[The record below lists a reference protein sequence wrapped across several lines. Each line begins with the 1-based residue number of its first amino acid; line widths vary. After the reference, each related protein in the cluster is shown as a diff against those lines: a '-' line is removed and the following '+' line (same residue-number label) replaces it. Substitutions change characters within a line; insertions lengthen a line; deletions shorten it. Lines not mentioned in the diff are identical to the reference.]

1 MNHDDL
7 TRTTP
12 AYHSAQ
18 AERAMLCLTIIW
30 HPERNRIG
38 EQCIVVQ
45 DSLDLARYQPLFCQP
60 GKDGL
65 ALGHEGISRQPSHI
79 ARHGDDSVSVQAS
92 ASKMVLEINGEVV
105 QGMRHLTRE
114 QIEQGAILVLARAVV
129 LCLHFMHGLPR
140 HNAVAGLIGVGS
152 AAVRMRD
159 QIMQVAPTQATV
171 LLLGE
176 TGTGKEV
183 AACAIHALS
192 KRARAPL
199 VSVNMAALNEGLA
212 AADLFGAA
220 KGAFTGA
227 QNSRG
232 GFFAQAQ
239 DATLFLDEI
248 GNAPAVVQPMLLRV
262 LEKGDYRPLGAQLD
276 VQSNARIIAATDQDL
291 YDGGFNPALLRR
303 LEGFTIAIPPL
314 RARREDIGL
323 LIVHLMQTG
332 DLPGKGAVELPA
344 PLVAQLAAYDW
355 PGNIRQLR
363 HVVRRLMLVL
373 SVGEVPTLAS
383 LLESGAARPAR
394 AVAGTAAPV
403 TPAPAPA
410 STHEVAPVPASASEP
425 MPAPA
430 PAPTHEPVAA
440 PASAPA
446 QRRSHKRPA
455 DLSEAEVLAALDN
468 NDWMIQGAATELGIS
483 RPSLYKLLEQH
494 SQIRRADQIDVDE
507 IERVLAGVAGDV
519 DACAARLKTPAEGLR
534 RRLAQLRVEQ
544 GK

>member
-1 MNHDDL
+1 
-7 TRTTP
+7 
-12 AYHSAQ
+12 
-18 AERAMLCLTIIW
+18 MLCLSIIW
-30 HPERNRIG
+30 HPDHSRIG
-38 EQCIVVQ
+38 EQCIMVH
-45 DSLDLARYQPLFCQP
+45 DSLDLARYQPLFCKP
-60 GKDGL
+60 GRDGL
-65 ALGHEGISRQPSHI
+65 GLGHEGISRQATHFVRNP
-79 ARHGDDSVSVQAS
+79 DDSLTVQAS
-92 ASKMVLEINGEVV
+92 ASKMVLEINGAVV
-105 QGMRHLTRE
+105 QGTQQLSSE
-114 QIEQGAILVLARAVV
+114 QIERGAIVVLACAVV
-129 LCLHFMHGLPR
+129 LCLHFMHCLPR
-140 HNAVAGLIGVGS
+140 HNPVAGLIGVGS
-152 AAVRMRD
+152 AAIKMRD
-159 QIMQVAPTQATV
+159 QIIQVAPTNATV

-192 KRARAPL
+192 QRARQIL
-199 VSVNMAALNEGLA
+199 VSVNMAALNESLA

-220 KGAFTGA
+220 KGAYTGA

-303 LEGFTIAIPPL
+303 LEGFTISIPPL

-332 DLPGKGAVELPA
+332 DLPGKGVVELPA

-363 HVVRRLMLVL
+363 HVVRRLMLAL
-373 SVGEVPTLAS
+373 SVEEMPTLES
-383 LLESGAARPAR
+383 LVESGAARPVR
-394 AVAGTAAPV
+394 AVAGADVPASS
-403 TPAPAPA
+403 TPAPVPPQEPA
-410 STHEVAPVPASASEP
+410 HESAG
-425 MPAPA
+425 MA
-430 PAPTHEPVAA
+430 
-440 PASAPA
+440 ASAP
-446 QRRSHKRPA
+446 RRSHKRPA
-455 DLSEAEVLAALDN
+455 DLSDAEVLAALDN

-494 SQIRRADQIDVDE
+494 PQIRRAEQIDADE
-507 IERVLAGVAGDV
+507 IHRVLAEVAEDV

-534 RRLAQLRVEQ
+534 RRLAQLRA
-544 GK
+544 GL

>member
-1 MNHDDL
+1 MNYDDL

-12 AYHSAQ
+12 VYHSPQ
-18 AERAMLCLTIIW
+18 AERPMLCLTIIW
-30 HPERNRIG
+30 HPDHSRIG
-38 EQCIVVQ
+38 EQCIAVH
-45 DSLDLARYQPLFCQP
+45 DSLDLARYQPLFCKP

-65 ALGHEGISRQPSHI
+65 GLGHDGISRQPTRI
-79 ARHGDDSVSVQAS
+79 ARNPDESVSVQAS
-92 ASKMVLEINGEVV
+92 ASKMVLEINGAVV
-105 QGMRHLTRE
+105 QGAQQLSRE
-114 QIEQGAILVLARAVV
+114 QIEQGAIVVLARAVV
-129 LCLHFMHGLPR
+129 LCLHFMHCLPR
-140 HNAVAGLIGVGS
+140 HNEVAGLIGVSS
-152 AAVRMRD
+152 AAIRLRD
-159 QIMQVAPTQATV
+159 QIIQVAPTNATV

-192 KRARAPL
+192 LRAKQIL

-276 VQSNARIIAATDQDL
+276 VQSNARIIAATDQNL

-323 LIVHLMQTG
+323 LIVHLMQAG

-363 HVVRRLMLVL
+363 HVVRRLMLAL
-373 SVGEVPTLAS
+373 SVGEMPTLAS
-383 LLESGAARPAR
+383 LVESGAARPAR
-394 AVAGTAAPV
+394 VGASVAMPVSSTPAQAPAHEAAP
-403 TPAPAPA
+403 ARAPA
-410 STHEVAPVPASASEP
+410 SAHEPI
-425 MPAPA
+425 
-430 PAPTHEPVAA
+430 PAPTHEPVGAPS
-440 PASAPA
+440 PASAPK
-446 QRRSHKRPA
+446 RSHKRPA
-455 DLSEAEVLAALDN
+455 DLNDAEVLAALNN

-494 SQIRRADQIDVDE
+494 PQIRRADQIEADE
-507 IERVLAGVAGDV
+507 IHRVLAEVAGDV

-534 RRLAQLRVEQ
+534 RRLAQLRA
-544 GK
+544 GL